1 MPIDAPNGVSG
12 AVAAADDKKARI
24 SMHGYDYSNK
34 FGTTLRFAECTPF
47 LAIDAVPHDHLSI
60 RNAHTLRTLSLKS
73 PLMQD
78 LKLNKDYFAVPKRAL
93 LPRNFDK
100 IFDNPVFGDDVKA
113 NLHNTLIYLGRTTD
127 SALESSVYGRG
138 ILYVFD
144 NLLSDLSFASSGSA
158 VTSFSDSQITTFLRV
173 LALFDS
179 IFSKDSLAAALEIP
193 IADRYGDNLEYEVQ
207 DVLDALWACYHNM
220 LTYIG
225 TNLPAAQ
232 TIDFLDDVHSPVYR
246 RHYDFTSVSG
256 RMEFYFDF
264 LDNPNTTFGLSGSQ
278 ALAVYTAGIAGD
290 AAPLLTYL
298 DPNDGARFPV
308 AFEAGTNGKTW
319 LNIDTLIAYQLTMAE
334 YQTNDKIDQVFSA
347 DMLRALYETIVST
360 NQSSGTL
367 QASMAMV
374 FEYNGEWYPYDGFSA
389 MALSQLAAYAGYT
402 GTTVRNYGLFL
413 NLFTRKRSLRYV
425 DYFVGAKKSPLAVG
439 STNVMVNSNQVD
451 VVDITRNIQLQRFL
465 NQVNRV
471 GAKAKNYLKGIF
483 GTELRTRTDVPVK
496 LAHTDEVIYGVETQN
511 TGSKQFDADQSITTN
526 LSSRSS
532 DFAFEMNFEEPTIVL
547 GICSFEI
554 TRFYDRSM
562 SPFASKVDRFDMFN
576 PMMQYVGDQELPLKE
591 LIASAPDS
599 AVFGYTT
606 RNMEYK
612 TRVDYCSGAFRDELR
627 SWLFHD
633 KPHLYT
639 PTRPLTID
647 SDYIRAHQSELDEY
661 YLAMTGTDP
670 LHRYHFIVVF
680 NNNVK
685 ANRNMVPAPEIIG

>member
-1 MPIDAPNGVSG
+1 MVSAPNGASG
-12 AVAAADDKKARI
+12 AVAASEDKKARI

-47 LAIDAVPHDHLSI
+47 LAIDAVPHDNLSI
-60 RNAHTLRTLSLKS
+60 RNAHSLRTLSLKS

-78 LKLNKDYFAVPKRAL
+78 LKLNKDYFAIPKRAL
-93 LPRNFDK
+93 LPRNWDK
-100 IFDNPVFGDDVKA
+100 IYNNPVFGDDVKA
-113 NLHNTLIYLGRTTD
+113 NLHNTLIYLGTTTNN
-127 SALESSVYGRG
+127 ALESNIYGRG
-138 ILYVFD
+138 ILYVFE
-144 NLLSDLSFASSGSA
+144 NLLSDLAFANNGLA
-158 VTSFSDSQITTFLRV
+158 VTSFTDAQINQFLRV

-193 IADRYGDNLEYEVQ
+193 IADRYGDNLAYEIQ
-207 DVLDALWACYHNM
+207 DVLDALWACYHQM
-220 LTYIG
+220 LTYING
-225 TNLPAAQ
+225 NYPAAQ
-232 TIDFLDDVHSPVYR
+232 TVDFRDDLGNPIFR
-246 RHYDFTSVSG
+246 RHYDFSGVAG

-264 LDNPNTTFGLSGSQ
+264 LENPNITFGLSNIQ
-278 ALAVYTAGIAGD
+278 ALATYTAGIVGVASS
-290 AAPLLTYL
+290 LLTSL
-298 DPNDGARFPV
+298 DPNGASRFPV
-308 AFEAGTNGKTW
+308 VFEAGTNGKTW
-319 LNIDTLIAYQLTMAE
+319 LNIDVLIAYQLAMFE

-347 DMLRALYETIVST
+347 DMLRALYETVVSS
-360 NQSSGTL
+360 N
-367 QASMAMV
+367 QASGSQQAASSLV

-389 MALSQLAAYAGYT
+389 MALSQLASFAGYT
-402 GTTVRNYGLFL
+402 STTARNYSLFL

-425 DYFVGAKKSPLAVG
+425 DYFVGAKRSPLAVG
-439 STNVMVNSNQVD
+439 NTNVMVSSNQVD

-471 GAKAKNYLKGIF
+471 GQKAKHYLKGIF

-496 LAHTDEVIYGVETQN
+496 LAHTDEVIFGVETQN
-511 TGSKQFDADQSITTN
+511 TGSSQVSDAQSITTN

-532 DFAFEMNFEEPTIVL
+532 DFAFEMSFEEPTIVM

-554 TRFYDRSM
+554 TRFYDRSL

-591 LIASAPDS
+591 LIASAPDGVS
-599 AVFGYTT
+599 FGFTT

-685 ANRNMVPAPEIIG
+685 ATRNMVPAPEIIG